1 MTAQATAPVAD
12 IDTFEANARASGAL
26 DSEGFFAQ
34 DDWEFDLDQ
43 IPRGNVV
50 ALQDHLTKA
59 PVASETAAFLK
70 GYLQG
75 GRTHFT
81 AFD

>member
-1 MTAQATAPVAD
+1 MNAQAAPVAN
-12 IDTFEANARASGAL
+12 IETFEANARASGAV
-26 DSEGFFAQ
+26 DGEGFFAQ

-43 IPRGNVV
+43 IPRGNIA
-50 ALQDHLTKA
+50 ALEDHLAKA
-59 PVASETAAFLK
+59 PVASETVSFLK